1 MDNKMR
7 EFIDSLHADGI
18 DEYISLPEIAVMGDT
33 SSGKS
38 SLLSALSGI
47 LLPANHQLTTRCPT
61 RMRMEQASQR
71 RASVSVVWH
80 STSAY
85 KSAYPVKHLSE
96 EKEGASFLSRL
107 TEEIE
112 RAQQTIIT
120 TSKSEVARDII
131 EVDFFGPDLYNLTL
145 TDLPGIVRVAGRG
158 ESESIIEDIDLLIK
172 EYLENPR
179 CVILAVVPANVD
191 FHNSSIMAYV
201 KEYDPAT
208 RRTIPVITKPDLVD
222 RGAEGGVRDL
232 LLGLKTDKFEM
243 GFHMVKCRGQQQ
255 LNDGVSLQKGLE
267 AEGSFFRSDPWR
279 KESEKQP
286 ELFGV
291 PALCKKLADLQV
303 CVICHML

>member
-61 RMRMEQASQR
+61 RMRMEQAGQR

-80 STSAY
+80 STSTY
-85 KSAYPVKHLSE
+85 KSAAYPVKHLSE

-112 RAQQTIIT
+112 RAQQTIIA
-120 TSKSEVARDII
+120 TSNLEVARDII

-158 ESESIIEDIDLLIK
+158 ESDSIIDDINLLIK

-201 KEYDPAT
+201 KEYDPST

-232 LLGLKTDKFEM
+232 LLGLKTETFEM

-255 LNDGVSLQKGLE
+255 LNEVLLLLPIKPTPSTLLIPIKY
-267 AEGSFFRSDPWR
+267 SPR
-279 KESEKQP
+279 K
-286 ELFGV
+286 
-291 PALCKKLADLQV
+291 
-303 CVICHML
+303 